1 MRVPIR
7 PPEIPDDPAAPSL
20 PPPPSLGAPVRVWLL
35 RHADVSDDWQGR
47 AYGNLDVPLSERGV
61 EETRALVEAFA
72 RTPFARVA
80 SSPLSR
86 ALLLGRG
93 LSEKTGAPLAIDDRL
108 REVSRGAWQGLPVE
122 EFRARWEADRPA
134 FAADPWNWKGHGGE
148 SDADIW
154 ARAWAALRET
164 AMLAQENLALETA
177 GRTRETCSVAPVTI
191 GLATHYNVIRVLVT
205 RLSGIRPS
213 RSFGFKN
220 QTARASLLVDDAGA
234 WTLECANV
242 EAPAR

>member
-7 PPEIPDDPAAPSL
+7 PPEIPDDPATPSL
-20 PPPPSLGAPVRVWLL
+20 PPPPSLGAPVRVWLF
-35 RHADVSDDWQGR
+35 RHADVADAWQGR
-47 AYGNLDVPLSERGV
+47 AYGNLDVPLSARGV
-61 EETRALVEAFA
+61 EETSALVEAFA

-93 LSEKTGAPLAIDDRL
+93 LSETTGAPLAIDDRL
-108 REVSRGAWQGLPVE
+108 REVWRGEWQGLPVD
-122 EFRARWEADRPA
+122 EFRARWEADRAA

-154 ARAWAALRET
+154 ARAWPALRET
-164 AMLAQENLALETA
+164 AMLARETA
-177 GRTRETCSVAPVTI
+177 GHASPTI

-205 RLSGIRPS
+205 RLSGIRSS

-220 QTARASLLVDDAGA
+220 QTARASLLVDDAVG
-234 WTLECANV
+234 WTLVCANV
-242 EAPAR
+242 EAPAS